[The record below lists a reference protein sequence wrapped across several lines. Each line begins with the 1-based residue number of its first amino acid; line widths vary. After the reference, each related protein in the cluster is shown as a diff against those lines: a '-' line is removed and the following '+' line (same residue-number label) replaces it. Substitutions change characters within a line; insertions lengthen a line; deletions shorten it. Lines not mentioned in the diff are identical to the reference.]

1 VRVDAKGRLGAESE
15 CEIRPFFEL
24 EDFPGDPAEKRDR
37 KHGDAIQ
44 NGEITMQYLLMCCF
58 DETAWNNLPGAEK
71 DKIMRDYG
79 EWVQNLVNT
88 GHFRGGAKLHPAP
101 SATTVRMKNGRTVF
115 TDGPFAETKEQ
126 LGGYHVID
134 CMDLNE
140 AMSIAAR
147 IPTLPAG
154 GSVEVRCIEALEC

>member
-1 VRVDAKGRLGAESE
+1 MPGKRKQFETWRRRSFMPLATAE
-15 CEIRPFFEL
+15 F
-24 EDFPGDPAEKRDR
+24 
-37 KHGDAIQ
+37 Q
-44 NGEITMQYLLMCCF
+44 NGEIAMQYMLMCCF
-58 DETAWNNLPGAEK
+58 DETTWNNLPDAQK

-79 EWVQNLVNT
+79 DWVENLVNT
-88 GHFRGGAKLHPAP
+88 GRRRAGAKLDPAS
-101 SATTVRMKNGRTVF
+101 SAKTVRMKNGRTVL

-147 IPTLPAG
+147 IPTIPAG
-154 GSVEVRCIEALEC
+154 GTVEVRRIAELEC